1 VTVTRL
7 ESSDASFVYTGAGW
21 GTISDAS
28 ASGGNYRGTV
38 ANGDSVTIT
47 VAAASGYTGFLIGY
61 TSQNG
66 AFVPTITVDGVASG
80 SIAQTNTATTS
91 NVGAFIYQR
100 LSPPFSFVGNGAHTI
115 VLVAAGGGMTIDF
128 IEYYTAE
135 LPVPRRCT
143 TFGHSITAGYGL
155 AAPAQTRF
163 GTLVANAFN
172 LVDDNFGV
180 SSEDLTNGNNRC
192 NGVLTDS
199 YASQTIV
206 LTSVTSGNFNLVY
219 TPAAAGVAPIT
230 IANVP
235 YNASTTVLA
244 AAINTA
250 LNVLAPGINA
260 VTVSAPGGAL
270 PLNANIIAFT
280 GNAQPFRGAQ
290 APFVGSS
297 GSPPLV
303 GGVVS
308 IGGTYVVGSQQW
320 NALVPVP
327 GWTRAWN
334 GTSAIGDNWF
344 GRRPELA
351 LVMHGLNDC
360 GYSLLLDPT
369 FGAGYGAERFKA
381 RIRELNWRMNLNCPN
396 TQIIHCGVCY
406 DNVPADGSFNPL
418 RRQYSTYLGAA
429 CADPTC
435 KNVTYV
441 ETWIPTVNNGRDA
454 LMFAPPGVAQGHP
467 NEVGHEVIAREVIAA
482 ARVLRGHASVRLGL

>member
-1 VTVTRL
+1 MSVLRL
-7 ESSDASFVYTGAGW
+7 ESSDASFAYTGAGW
-21 GTISDAS
+21 GTVSDAS
-28 ASGGNYRGTV
+28 ASGGSYRGTV

-47 VAAASGYTGFLIGY
+47 IAAASGYTGFLIGY

-66 AFVPTITVDGVASG
+66 AFVPTITIDGVASG
-80 SIAQTNTATTS
+80 SIAQANNATTS
-91 NVGAFIYQR
+91 NAGAFIYQR
-100 LSPPFSFVGNGAHTI
+100 LSPPFAFVGNGAHTI
-115 VLVAAGGGMTIDF
+115 TLAAAGGGMTIDF

-143 TFGHSITAGYGL
+143 TFGHSIAAGYGL

-192 NGVLTDS
+192 NGVLTDT
-199 YASQTIV
+199 YAAQTIIA
-206 LTSVTSGNFNLVY
+206 TSATSGVFTLNYNPYPTGAALPIPGLAYNITNANL
-219 TPAAAGVAPIT
+219 AI
-230 IANVP
+230 
-235 YNASTTVLA
+235 
-244 AAINTA
+244 AINGVLGAGAVTTGVGGPLPNGAVVIQFAGTA
-250 LNVLAPGINA
+250 TAYRGPQNLF
-260 VTVSAPGGAL
+260 TVSASTVNG
-270 PLNANIIAFT
+270 T
-280 GNAQPFRGAQ
+280 
-290 APFVGSS
+290 
-297 GSPPLV
+297 
-303 GGVVS
+303 GVVLA
-308 IGGTYVVGSQQW
+308 GYGAAGTSQW
-320 NALVPVP
+320 NGLVPIP
-327 GWTRAWN
+327 GWQRAWN
-334 GTSAIGDNWF
+334 GTSVIGDNWF

-369 FGAGYGAERFKA
+369 FGAGYGAARFQA
-381 RIRELNWRMNLNCPN
+381 RVRELNWRMNLNCPN
-396 TQIIHCGVCY
+396 TQIIHCGICY